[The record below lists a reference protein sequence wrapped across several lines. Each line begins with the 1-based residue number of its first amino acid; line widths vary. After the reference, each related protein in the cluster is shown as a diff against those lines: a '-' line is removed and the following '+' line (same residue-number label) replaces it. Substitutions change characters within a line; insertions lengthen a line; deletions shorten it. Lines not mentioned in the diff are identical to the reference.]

1 MPRRQ
6 RNIKLQISKK
16 HQKEI
21 TKASCECSQ
30 DDWCFFGPCLPT
42 VALAKV
48 GFLVLFS
55 LVPVL
60 AFIQTL
66 KKLPGF
72 PSHFSVKQFILHF
85 IHEVAAI
92 FRGLKYHR
100 QYLLASF
107 EEKHIAAKATI
118 GFWLFFATQVAGQF
132 GYGPGIGG
140 SDHITHRIGTRHIE
154 RDYETV
160 TAREL
165 LGNRGFGGA
174 GGKINSNERNYQ

>member
-21 TKASCECSQ
+21 QKTKASCECSQ

-55 LVPVL
+55 LVPVF

-72 PSHFSVKQFILHF
+72 PSHFGVKQFILHF
-85 IHEVAAI
+85 IHEVAAV
-92 FRGLKYHR
+92 FRC
-100 QYLLASF
+100 
-107 EEKHIAAKATI
+107 
-118 GFWLFFATQVAGQF
+118 
-132 GYGPGIGG
+132 
-140 SDHITHRIGTRHIE
+140 D
-154 RDYETV
+154 
-160 TAREL
+160 
-165 LGNRGFGGA
+165 
-174 GGKINSNERNYQ
+174 